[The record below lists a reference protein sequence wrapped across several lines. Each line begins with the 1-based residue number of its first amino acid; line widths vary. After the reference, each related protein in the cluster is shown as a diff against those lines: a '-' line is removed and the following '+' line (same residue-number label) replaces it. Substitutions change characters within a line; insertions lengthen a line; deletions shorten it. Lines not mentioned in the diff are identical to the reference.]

1 LICSEKTPEYFSVPE
16 NASPVQAA
24 EEPRNL
30 KNPNQRWRNLGR
42 IAWDLAGSAFK
53 LWVLYQFFVKES
65 EIVFARIKSSSRS
78 EIPAQ
83 KLPQSTYIRP

>member
-1 LICSEKTPEYFSVPE
+1 MKKLQSIFLCQK

-24 EEPRNL
+24 EEPHNL

-65 EIVFARIKSSSRS
+65 EIIFARIKSSSRS

-83 KLPQSTYIRP
+83 ELPQSIYIRP

>member
-1 LICSEKTPEYFSVPE
+1 MICSEKTPEYFSVPE

-24 EEPRNL
+24 EEPHNL

-53 LWVLYQFFVKES
+53 LWDFGQLVVEES
-65 EIVFARIKSSSRS
+65 EIAFARIKIDFVVRNTQYR
-78 EIPAQ
+78 IP
-83 KLPQSTYIRP
+83 S